1 MYEKLPACIENFQW
15 IRILLL
21 FQVIV
26 VVWFFYWT
34 LILYALKQGISD
46 NKTLFH
52 SWSFGKINYQL
63 FGIGLFVIIL
73 GYIVMASGE
82 TESIQSV
89 KIAPLILILG
99 YCILIPAAIL
109 VKPKDK
115 A

>member
-1 MYEKLPACIENFQW
+1 MKLGN
-15 IRILLL
+15 
-21 FQVIV
+21 
-26 VVWFFYWT
+26 
-34 LILYALKQGISD
+34 SD
-46 NKTLFH
+46 NKPLFH

-63 FGIGLFVIIL
+63 FGIGLFVIIF

-89 KIAPLILILG
+89 KIAPLILIVG